1 MNVNQAAS
9 LLLVMLLFVSVGG
22 LQKQG
27 LDLLWCSVICSITGT
42 LLVTVADYLDI
53 SQSQYAK
60 YESGTRT
67 PKLTIMLKLSNVYH
81 APIEHI
87 LYNEPI
93 QNDVP
98 LFKAN
103 RHIPLKTI
111 TNMNKILINLHEMH
125 QLDK

>member
-1 MNVNQAAS
+1 MTKTNPKEIGNR
-9 LLLVMLLFVSVGG
+9 LKTLRK
-22 LQKQG
+22 KQG
-27 LDLLWCSVICSITGT
+27 FTQRQ
-42 LLVTVADYLDI
+42 VADYLDI

-67 PKLTIMLKLSNVYH
+67 PKLTIILKLSNVYH

-98 LFKAN
+98 LFKAK

-111 TNMNKILINLHEMH
+111 ANMNQILINLHEMH
-125 QLDK
+125 QLEK